1 MKKVLFYFVLL
12 ATLCCFNSC
21 EKPSSDATI
30 KMLLINGEKLEDF
43 DSDISSY
50 EIELTSNDLPKIEV
64 ITTSPNA
71 TAEITLPEKLPGKAM
86 IEVTAEDGKTKKTYT
101 INFKIIVNSDAT
113 LKSIKVGGN
122 ELENFDSQIF
132 SYEVVLLSIEQDVPT
147 VEAEAT
153 SFGAK
158 VEIKLPQG
166 LPGKVVIDVTSSDGR
181 EKKTYTI
188 VLKFAIG
195 KDYPVKAILIDG
207 VELEGFDN
215 SVLSYEVNVSK
226 EMKTSP
232 SVEVITASSDITTEI
247 HLPNPFPGQAC
258 IYVKF
263 KDGDKWTERL
273 YTISFVYSYS
283 SDATIQSIIVEGKAI
298 DSVAADIFTYDVE
311 LPPRSPNYPSIE
323 VIATSPEARVEI
335 KRNLPDPSSSVGR
348 PKYYP
353 CEVVIDITAEDKKTK
368 NTYIVNITEA
378 PFIVDLTPSGSIDGY
393 DYVDLGL
400 SVKWATYNVGAK
412 SIVEIG
418 DYFAWGEI
426 TPYNIALTA
435 KNYDYMFNRCS
446 PDNILSSIFDAVS
459 KNWSKSWRMPTLE
472 EQEELIYNCDW
483 LWVDNLN
490 GSSVSGYYVVSK
502 ESNKAI
508 FLPWSSYIPH
518 EDYLN
523 PQDGRTYYWSS
534 WAGLGDQWKDNKGA
548 ACMRLIILDSSL
560 DQGGYVAS
568 ADFMNRAD
576 GLCIR
581 GVVGDANEYIP
592 DEGFT
597 LDEAESERQGVSV
610 SGTIAGHTYVDL
622 GLPSRTLWA
631 TYNLGASLPSEY
643 GDYYAWGEIETK
655 DYYHDDTYKFY
666 DESRKLTKYCFYNH
680 LGYPDAKSILD
691 PEDNVVLINWG
702 SNWTIPTEEQFMELA
717 KYCSISRKDVYL
729 NGKQI
734 IGYQCKSKI
743 NGYVIY
749 IPCAGWEYRDV
760 PNNHMFAMYWSCN
773 LSKDADY
780 DAYCMTIDDVIKAM
794 IISSTMRVQG
804 LSIRPV
810 VKK

>member
-1 MKKVLFYFVLL
+1 MRKLFYLVILFV
-12 ATLCCFNSC
+12 CCCWYSC
-21 EKPSSDATI
+21 EKPDTDATIKYIRIDGEELKNFESNILTYSIELPSGTKEYPQIEVITNSPDAKAEIKLPNEFPGKVNIIVTAGDGKTQKTYTLNFKVTLSSDATLQSI
-30 KMLLINGEKLEDF
+30 KIDGKELENF
-43 DSDISSY
+43 NSSILMY
-50 EIELTSNDLPKIEV
+50 DVYVPQ
-64 ITTSPNA
+64 TTSEFPNIEA
-71 TAEITLPEKLPGKAM
+71 IPSSSRAQVEIHPITPFPGKAY
-86 IEVTAEDGKTKKTYT
+86 IYITAEDGRTKNTYT
-101 INFKIIVNSDAT
+101 LNFTFAYNSDAT
-113 LKSIKVGGN
+113 IQSIFINDEELKGFN
-122 ELENFDSQIF
+122 SQIF
-132 SYEVVLLSIEQDVPT
+132 SYEV
-147 VEAEAT
+147 
-153 SFGAK
+153 
-158 VEIKLPQG
+158 
-166 LPGKVVIDVTSSDGR
+166 
-181 EKKTYTI
+181 
-188 VLKFAIG
+188 
-195 KDYPVKAILIDG
+195 
-207 VELEGFDN
+207 
-215 SVLSYEVNVSK
+215 EV
-226 EMKTSP
+226 
-232 SVEVITASSDITTEI
+232 
-247 HLPNPFPGQAC
+247 
-258 IYVKF
+258 
-263 KDGDKWTERL
+263 
-273 YTISFVYSYS
+273 
-283 SDATIQSIIVEGKAI
+283 
-298 DSVAADIFTYDVE
+298 
-311 LPPRSPNYPSIE
+311 PPRSSNYPKID
-323 VIATSPEARVEI
+323 VVTTSPNAVVEI
-335 KRNLPDPSSSVGR
+335 TRKTPDPSSYSGR
-348 PKYYP
+348 PKHFP
-353 CEVVIDITAEDKKTK
+353 QEVIITVTAEDRKTR
-368 NTYIVNITEA
+368 NTYTIIITQA
-378 PFIVDLTPSGSIDGY
+378 PLVVDLTPSGSVDGY

-560 DQGGYVAS
+560 EQGGYVAS

-643 GDYYAWGEIETK
+643 GDYYAWGETETK